1 MIGPVHTQVESR
13 FGGGTGFSCLEAGPI
28 PAVSVGE
35 RRGFTSSWVGDA
47 LDVSIK
53 NAIECLLVF
62 TVCFLSCCFPGMS
75 EFLSVRHRGERLA
88 DDETV
93 EFVCSGGEPG
103 ALGRGERDRHRVV
116 VFCVVG

>member
-1 MIGPVHTQVESR
+1 M
-13 FGGGTGFSCLEAGPI
+13 
-28 PAVSVGE
+28 
-35 RRGFTSSWVGDA
+35 GFTCSWVVDV

-53 NAIECLLVF
+53 NAVECFLVL

>member
-35 RRGFTSSWVGDA
+35 LRGFKSSWVGDV

-53 NAIECLLVF
+53 DAIECFLVF
-62 TVCFLSCCFPGMS
+62 TVCVLSCCFPGMS
-75 EFLSVRHRGERLA
+75 
-88 DDETV
+88 
-93 EFVCSGGEPG
+93 
-103 ALGRGERDRHRVV
+103 
-116 VFCVVG
+116 